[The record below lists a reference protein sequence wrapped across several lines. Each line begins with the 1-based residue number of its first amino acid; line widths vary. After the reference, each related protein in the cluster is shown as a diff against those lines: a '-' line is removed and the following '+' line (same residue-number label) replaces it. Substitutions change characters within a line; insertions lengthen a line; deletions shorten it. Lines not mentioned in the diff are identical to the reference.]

1 MLTEKGIE
9 LLKETLR
16 QVLSRW
22 PDEFEPEERERLRLW
37 LETGLSPDG
46 VPIDLV
52 EMSRSLGPLRLPT
65 DRVGLVELRHH
76 LRESLLTLDE
86 MGGTLARLRRTIEPY
101 LPSPEQAAEAP
112 ESLSPTPTAT
122 LPLIEILTLPDPPSP
137 LQDLYHSALV
147 RGGQTYLGTPP
158 PEQSP
163 KPNE

>member
-1 MLTEKGIE
+1 MQNEKRPRPFRRRPKPAKPVLLDGPAE
-9 LLKETLR
+9 L
-16 QVLSRW
+16 
-22 PDEFEPEERERLRLW
+22 
-37 LETGLSPDG
+37 
-46 VPIDLV
+46 
-52 EMSRSLGPLRLPT
+52 
-65 DRVGLVELRHH
+65 VGLRNQLQETIRA
-76 LRESLLTLDE
+76 LDAIAE
-86 MGGTLARLRRTIEPY
+86 WCEGARRTIEPY

-122 LPLIEILTLPDPPSP
+122 LPLPEILTLPDPPSP